1 MTTIQARVLLPLTLL
16 LFTAT
21 AQGQLPELASPSTAS
36 GGSTTASF
44 SGGASADNGFSFGNS
59 FAFDQ
64 PLDINGEIR
73 VEAAHVG
80 TTGNLYIVAQIGEQL
95 LFRDSSGAYQP
106 WDLNVATLQATTVNT
121 ELSEV
126 EALTIVDDVPLG
138 PAGVAGVTLSIFFA
152 YDTSAMPG
160 ELYYSGSPLTITIA
174 EEVVAPSD
182 PQSLT
187 LFNANIHQ
195 QIIQGNCIQCHVASG
210 AASASRLVYVSGS
223 SATSASINYNT
234 LLDFAQT
241 AFNASNL
248 LISKPQGS
256 LAHGGGIRLTQG
268 SANLNNWIEFV
279 NALQT
284 DAAN

>member
-36 GGSTTASF
+36 GGITTASF

-121 ELSEV
+121 ELS
-126 EALTIVDDVPLG
+126 
-138 PAGVAGVTLSIFFA
+138 
-152 YDTSAMPG
+152 
-160 ELYYSGSPLTITIA
+160 
-174 EEVVAPSD
+174 
-182 PQSLT
+182 
-187 LFNANIHQ
+187 
-195 QIIQGNCIQCHVASG
+195 
-210 AASASRLVYVSGS
+210 
-223 SATSASINYNT
+223 
-234 LLDFAQT
+234 
-241 AFNASNL
+241 
-248 LISKPQGS
+248 
-256 LAHGGGIRLTQG
+256 
-268 SANLNNWIEFV
+268 
-279 NALQT
+279 
-284 DAAN
+284 